1 MFSKNNYMKLMG
13 RSCHENLVE
22 SAMIRVSDSSKN
34 CQALFNNL
42 AVNSAWILKCLNILG
57 HYTLTLSWRR
67 SPSCRKQSINL
78 QSNSMDWFLYDRDLR
93 HERVKG
99 LKTMEWTRH
108 FFLQPPNVL
117 FAEQLSG
124 YHFLKQMQ

>member
-42 AVNSAWILKCLNILG
+42 AVNSAWMLKCLNILG
-57 HYTLTLSWRR
+57 HYTLTV
-67 SPSCRKQSINL
+67 
-78 QSNSMDWFLYDRDLR
+78 
-93 HERVKG
+93 H
-99 LKTMEWTRH
+99 
-108 FFLQPPNVL
+108 
-117 FAEQLSG
+117 
-124 YHFLKQMQ
+124 